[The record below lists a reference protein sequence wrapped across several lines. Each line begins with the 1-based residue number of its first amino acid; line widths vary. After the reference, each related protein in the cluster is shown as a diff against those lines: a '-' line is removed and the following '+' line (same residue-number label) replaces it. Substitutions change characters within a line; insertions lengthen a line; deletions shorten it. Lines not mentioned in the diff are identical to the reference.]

1 MNNLK
6 LQTGHILNRA
16 QYYKNIA
23 SDIQKAGYQDPSKDH
38 GDRRQIEIWDYIQN
52 NNLSVR
58 FEQNYDFADRLY
70 DVSEIGNNPL
80 ITNAQCRAHR
90 HDASRVKELHERFY
104 LVGEKQKRPSIG
116 MEFDNIFYPAVGNH
130 RAFAHVQGQ
139 TEGKQL
145 ESPAMIVGE
154 YDISTGDLISKD
166 HLKVHMHKISIKS
179 NKQTGDE
186 TEKESVEDLTIQVKV
201 AYELEKEINEEL
213 SSFDFPAKK
222 EWGLEWF
229 SENKSETKQRIG
241 AAINQAFNENYGAV
255 VPMPKDEKLQ
265 SKIWSQHFRKNSERW
280 APDANRESQY
290 RPRLQI
296 AYSTTFQMLTHRISQ
311 DLQQR
316 NEVSL
321 KQYAEIDLLLHPG
334 KEATNLKTIEKRR
347 KEWLEDLRKRNLYL
361 SLPYDMPCV
370 VKIVFARQV
379 EIDGHDSE
387 AWEWNHL
394 DETFERV

>member
-1 MNNLK
+1 
-6 LQTGHILNRA
+6 
-16 QYYKNIA
+16 
-23 SDIQKAGYQDPSKDH
+23 
-38 GDRRQIEIWDYIQN
+38 
-52 NNLSVR
+52 
-58 FEQNYDFADRLY
+58 
-70 DVSEIGNNPL
+70 
-80 ITNAQCRAHR
+80 
-90 HDASRVKELHERFY
+90 
-104 LVGEKQKRPSIG
+104 
-116 MEFDNIFYPAVGNH
+116 
-130 RAFAHVQGQ
+130 
-139 TEGKQL
+139 L
-145 ESPAMIVGE
+145 ESPAIIVGE
-154 YDISTGDLISKD
+154 YDVSTGRPISKD
-166 HLKVHMHKISIKS
+166 HLRVHMHKISIKS

-186 TEKESVEDLTIQVKV
+186 TEKESVEDLTIQLKV

-316 NEVSL
+316 NEVGL

-361 SLPYDMPCV
+361 SLPYDM
-370 VKIVFARQV
+370 
-379 EIDGHDSE
+379 
-387 AWEWNHL
+387 
-394 DETFERV
+394 